1 VDLWGSSLSRGVC
14 SLTKKR
20 DSVKDFDSL
29 RESYQ
34 TSIEEVADFMETSA
48 RKRLEAVR
56 RAEIHEVE
64 VAIAGEI
71 ALAAGLGRLDIVIFL
86 STRLQQLAQMDST
99 IKILEEREYRRRF
112 SEPEDLD
119 K

>member
-1 VDLWGSSLSRGVC
+1 MSRGVC
-14 SLTKKR
+14 SLTRKR
-20 DSVKDFDSL
+20 DAVKDFFSL
-29 RESYQ
+29 QDGYK
-34 TSIEEVADFMETSA
+34 TAIEEVADFMEASA
-48 RKRLEAVR
+48 MKRLEAVR

-86 STRLQQLAQMDST
+86 STRLQQLAQMEGT

-112 SEPEDLD
+112 SEGEDLD

>member
-1 VDLWGSSLSRGVC
+1 
-14 SLTKKR
+14 LTRKR
-20 DSVKDFDSL
+20 DAVKDFFSL
-29 RESYQ
+29 QDGYQ
-34 TSIEEVADFMETSA
+34 TAIEEVAAFMESSA
-48 RKRLEAVR
+48 KKRLEAVR
-56 RAEIHEVE
+56 RAQIHEVE

-86 STRLQQLAQMDST
+86 STRLQQLAQMEGT

-112 SEPEDLD
+112 SEGEDLD